1 MHRDEDLIDT
11 KPLVSPVPT
20 SEPGRYQSEP
30 PRLPSV
36 VRNPRQESRRIVRTN
51 PDAPAVRSGKIGA
64 LLTGLMLL
72 LITVAFSG
80 CEPTTSSSP
89 SAPVTDSELESQIR
103 AKLNS
108 DAQLKT
114 AGIEVSANA
123 TKNEATLKGEV
134 PTPALEQRAMELAKG
149 VRTGLVVNDKID
161 VKPREVSRTEYTEDQ
176 ARAERSKAK
185 DFKDQIGDS
194 LDDAWIHM
202 KIVAKLI
209 GDADTPE
216 RKINVDVVDNVVT
229 LRGTVDSPQQ
239 KSEAERIAKETDG
252 VKSVKNQLKIAR
264 S

>member
-1 MHRDEDLIDT
+1 MYRNEDLIDT
-11 KPLVSPVPT
+11 KPLESPVPN
-20 SEPGRYQSEP
+20 SEPTRYKEP

-36 VRNPRQESRRIVRTN
+36 VRNPRQESRR
-51 PDAPAVRSGKIGA
+51 AVRPNPTAPVPREGRIGT
-64 LLTGLMLL
+64 LLTGMLLL
-72 LITVAFSG
+72 LITMAFSA

-89 SAPVTDSELESQIR
+89 SPPVTDSELESQIR

-108 DAQLKT
+108 DTQLKT
-114 AGIEVSANA
+114 AGIEVRANA
-123 TKNEATLKGEV
+123 TRNEATLTGEV
-134 PTPALEQRAMELAKG
+134 PTPALEQRAIELTRG
-149 VRTGLVVNDKID
+149 VRTGLVVNDKIE
-161 VKPREVSRTEYTEDQ
+161 VKPREVSRTEYTEEQ

-185 DFKDQIGDS
+185 DLKDQIGDS

-239 KSEAERIAKETDG
+239 KAEAERIAKETDG
-252 VKSVKNQLKIAR
+252 VKSVKNQLKVGK

>member
-1 MHRDEDLIDT
+1 ML
-11 KPLVSPVPT
+11 
-20 SEPGRYQSEP
+20 
-30 PRLPSV
+30 
-36 VRNPRQESRRIVRTN
+36 
-51 PDAPAVRSGKIGA
+51 
-64 LLTGLMLL
+64 LL
-72 LITVAFSG
+72 LITMAFSA

-89 SAPVTDSELESQIR
+89 SPPVTDSELESQIR

-108 DAQLKT
+108 DTQLKT
-114 AGIEVSANA
+114 AGIEVRANA
-123 TKNEATLKGEV
+123 TRNEATLTGEV
-134 PTPALEQRAMELAKG
+134 PTPALEQRAIELTRG
-149 VRTGLVVNDKID
+149 VRTGLVVNDKIE
-161 VKPREVSRTEYTEDQ
+161 VKPREVSRTEYTEEQ

-185 DFKDQIGDS
+185 DLKDQIGDS

-239 KSEAERIAKETDG
+239 KAEAERIAKETDG
-252 VKSVKNQLKIAR
+252 VKSVKNQLKVGK